1 MAGEST
7 VSLFYERPLRVF
19 LSNGARRKEQVEL
32 PADQPFDALRDAVH
46 ERLDAR
52 FPLELKHGRRVM
64 GSDEDL
70 RFVLELTKSKDV
82 DIMIRVAAAPD
93 AELPP
98 TPPLPPSLAPVSGPQ
113 QMLSFFKFSPLS
125 PDERPV
131 LQAQLRQMLTR
142 LGARG
147 TVYLAPEAHPL
158 RQPAPTRDAFSRRA
172 SRPMWQ
178 GLNAQLCSPNPNPN
192 PNKGLNAQLC
202 SPNPNPNPN
211 QGMNAQLCVPLGA
224 AEELVAELEQLKL
237 GLEPNLAEVVAA
249 ELLPF
254 DKLLVRERPQA
265 RARRRAAAGHLA
277 PPPLTSWLS
286 RPAGTW
292 PLPPP
297 CAHAP
302 VRVAGADRRAA
313 HRARLGPGR
322 QGAHAAGVARRGAG
336 RRRGA
341 EAADARLPQPVRE
354 RGGQLRRG
362 GAGGHPHLQRDVGH
376 PPQQAAHAHAHAHAN
391 MQHATCMA
399 YAWHMH
405 MHMHG
410 MCMACARY
418 VHGMCMCMWHV
429 HGMCMWHVACIA
441 SHAHRSKRM
450 CGRSSCM
457 CIACVHRTTFAKLRG
472 RLDGVPSDTPIM
484 TYCTGGIRC
493 VKVNAFL
500 EQSLGFSNTM
510 RLQDGI
516 NGYLRFLRE
525 EQADDSAWRGQNF
538 VFDKRTLV
546 QPPADSTT
554 GDGGGIEGEDD
565 S

>member
-1 MAGEST
+1 MLSRSTRLLLSAVQLVPFRQQLPLRAASRGARCSRVVMAGEST

-202 SPNPNPNPN
+202 SPTPNPNPNKGLNAQLCSPNPNPNPN
-211 QGMNAQLCVPLGA
+211 QGLNAQLCVPLGA

-292 PLPPP
+292 PLPPVCP
-297 CAHAP
+297 C
-302 VRVAGADRRAA
+302 
-313 HRARLGPGR
+313 
-322 QGAHAAGVARRGAG
+322 
-336 RRRGA
+336 
-341 EAADARLPQPVRE
+341 
-354 RGGQLRRG
+354 
-362 GAGGHPHLQRDVGH
+362 
-376 PPQQAAHAHAHAHAN
+376 
-391 MQHATCMA
+391 
-399 YAWHMH
+399 
-405 MHMHG
+405 
-410 MCMACARY
+410 ACAR
-418 VHGMCMCMWHV
+418 
-429 HGMCMWHVACIA
+429 
-441 SHAHRSKRM
+441 
-450 CGRSSCM
+450 GRC
-457 CIACVHRTTFAKLRG
+457 
-472 RLDGVPSDTPIM
+472 
-484 TYCTGGIRC
+484 
-493 VKVNAFL
+493 
-500 EQSLGFSNTM
+500 
-510 RLQDGI
+510 
-516 NGYLRFLRE
+516 
-525 EQADDSAWRGQNF
+525 
-538 VFDKRTLV
+538 
-546 QPPADSTT
+546 
-554 GDGGGIEGEDD
+554 
-565 S
+565 

>member
-1 MAGEST
+1 MLSRSTRLLLSAVQLVPFRQQLPLRAASRGARCSRVVMAGEST

-192 PNKGLNAQLC
+192 PNQGL
-202 SPNPNPNPN
+202 
-211 QGMNAQLCVPLGA
+211 NAQLCVPLGA

-292 PLPPP
+292 PLPPVCP
-297 CAHAP
+297 C
-302 VRVAGADRRAA
+302 
-313 HRARLGPGR
+313 
-322 QGAHAAGVARRGAG
+322 
-336 RRRGA
+336 
-341 EAADARLPQPVRE
+341 
-354 RGGQLRRG
+354 
-362 GAGGHPHLQRDVGH
+362 
-376 PPQQAAHAHAHAHAN
+376 
-391 MQHATCMA
+391 
-399 YAWHMH
+399 
-405 MHMHG
+405 
-410 MCMACARY
+410 ACAR
-418 VHGMCMCMWHV
+418 
-429 HGMCMWHVACIA
+429 
-441 SHAHRSKRM
+441 
-450 CGRSSCM
+450 GRC
-457 CIACVHRTTFAKLRG
+457 
-472 RLDGVPSDTPIM
+472 
-484 TYCTGGIRC
+484 
-493 VKVNAFL
+493 
-500 EQSLGFSNTM
+500 
-510 RLQDGI
+510 
-516 NGYLRFLRE
+516 
-525 EQADDSAWRGQNF
+525 
-538 VFDKRTLV
+538 
-546 QPPADSTT
+546 
-554 GDGGGIEGEDD
+554 
-565 S
+565 

>member
-147 TVYLAPEAHPL
+147 TVYLAPE
-158 RQPAPTRDAFSRRA
+158 
-172 SRPMWQ
+172 
-178 GLNAQLCSPNPNPN
+178 
-192 PNKGLNAQLC
+192 
-202 SPNPNPNPN
+202 
-211 QGMNAQLCVPLGA
+211 GMNAQLCVPLGA

-254 DKLLVRERPQA
+254 DKLLVRERPQVLTDGLPTA
-265 RARRRAAAGHLA
+265 LDWGRAGKE
-277 PPPLTSWLS
+277 LTPREW
-286 RPAGTW
+286 
-292 PLPPP
+292 
-297 CAHAP
+297 H
-302 VRVAGADRRAA
+302 GAVQAD
-313 HRARLGPGR
+313 GE
-322 QGAHAAGVARRGAG
+322 G
-336 RRRGA
+336 RRPLMLDCRNLYESEVGSFEGA
-341 EAADARLPQPVRE
+341 EPVGTLTFSE
-354 RGGQLRRG
+354 TWDTLR
-362 GAGGHPHLQRDVGH
+362 
-376 PPQQAAHAHAHAHAN
+376 
-391 MQHATCMA
+391 
-399 YAWHMH
+399 
-405 MHMHG
+405 
-410 MCMACARY
+410 
-418 VHGMCMCMWHV
+418 
-429 HGMCMWHVACIA
+429 
-441 SHAHRSKRM
+441 S
-450 CGRSSCM
+450 
-457 CIACVHRTTFAKLRG
+457 